1 VTRVIVRRL
10 GAGVFI
16 LWLASV
22 LVFLATQLLPGDAAQ
37 LLLGRYA
44 TPESVA
50 ALREQMHLDEPPAL
64 QYWHWLTDLVTG
76 RWGTS
81 LVSQEPIARIV
92 SRSIENTSVL
102 AVLTTLVAT
111 PLALAVG
118 TLSALRTESRV
129 DHVVSVLTLALAAV
143 PAFVIGIA
151 LIYLLATTVVH
162 LLPPASIVDPSRPIW
177 RQPSVIVLPVLTLVF
192 GVAPYPIRMIRASMI
207 EVLQSDYV
215 LMARLKGLPERR
227 VVLRHALLNAVAPT
241 IQATALNLLFLAGG
255 VVVVETV
262 FGYPGL
268 GRALVEAVN
277 ERDIPL
283 VQTLTVMLAA
293 FYVAVNLVADLLV
306 MLVTPRMRASAV
318 ESRA

>member
-1 VTRVIVRRL
+1 VTRLLLRRF
-10 GAGVFI
+10 GAGVLI
-16 LWLASV
+16 LWLASL
-22 LVFLATQLLPGDAAQ
+22 LVFVATQLLPGDAAQ
-37 LLLGRYA
+37 SLLGRYA

-50 ALREQMHLDEPPAL
+50 ALRRQMHLDQPPVL
-64 QYWHWLTDLVTG
+64 QYWQWLIDLVTG

-81 LVSQEPIARIV
+81 LVSQELISHIV
-92 SRSIENTSVL
+92 SRSIENTAIL
-102 AVLTTLVAT
+102 AVLTTVVAT

-118 TLSALRTESRV
+118 TASALRSEGGI
-129 DHVVSVLTLALAAV
+129 DHVISVFTLALAAI

-151 LIYLLATTVVH
+151 LIYVFATSVFH
-162 LLPPASIVDPSRPIW
+162 ILPPASIVDPSKPIW
-177 RQPSVIVLPVLTLVF
+177 QQPAVVVLPTLTLVL

-227 VVLRHALLNAVAPT
+227 VVLLHALPNAIAPT
-241 IQATALNLLFLAGG
+241 IQATALTLLFLAGG

-277 ERDIPL
+277 DRDIPL

-293 FYVAVNLVADLLV
+293 FYVTVNLVADLLV
-306 MLVTPRMRASAV
+306 ILVTPRQRASATGV
-318 ESRA
+318 RG

>member
-1 VTRVIVRRL
+1 VTRVIGRRL
-10 GAGVFI
+10 GAGILI

-50 ALREQMHLDEPPAL
+50 ALRTQMHLDEPPVL
-64 QYWHWLTDLVTG
+64 QYWHWLADLVTG

-81 LVSQEPIARIV
+81 LVSQEPIASIV
-92 SRSIENTSVL
+92 SRSIENTGVL

-118 TLSALRTESRV
+118 MLSALRTESRL
-129 DHVVSVLTLALAAV
+129 DHIVSVLTLALAAV

-151 LIYLLATTVVH
+151 LIYLLATSVVH

-177 RQPSVIVLPVLTLVF
+177 EQPSVIVLPALTLVF

-293 FYVAVNLVADLLV
+293 FYVVVNLVADLLV

-318 ESRA
+318 ETRA

>member
-1 VTRVIVRRL
+1 MTRVIGRRL
-10 GAGVFI
+10 GAGILI

-50 ALREQMHLDEPPAL
+50 ALRTQMHLDEPPVL
-64 QYWHWLTDLVTG
+64 QYWHWLADLVTG

-81 LVSQEPIARIV
+81 LVSQEPIASIV
-92 SRSIENTSVL
+92 SRSIENTGVL

-118 TLSALRTESRV
+118 MLSALRTESRL
-129 DHVVSVLTLALAAV
+129 DHIVSVLTLALAAV

-151 LIYLLATTVVH
+151 LIYLLATSVVH

-177 RQPSVIVLPVLTLVF
+177 EQPSVIVLPALTLVF

-293 FYVAVNLVADLLV
+293 FYVVVNLVADLLV

-318 ESRA
+318 ETRA